1 MKILCIILNIVMNR
15 IITITKE
22 YQRDWFCFSSKGYA
36 AGEKYTHGSSYT
48 GGASNMLCLP
58 SNPEPSNNTIS
69 ASSQLYGTEYEDT
82 QFGSGTYNE
91 DVPCAVCRSTNTSS
105 SLMIPGRK
113 SCFAGW
119 KKEYD
124 GIIASDAYVYA
135 SSSFISVDAH
145 PTYTPGGSRNN
156 NDNVIYVTAM
166 KCGSLPCPPYTDN
179 LEVFC
184 VVCSK

>member
-1 MKILCIILNIVMNR
+1 MN
-15 IITITKE
+15 
-22 YQRDWFCFSSKGYA
+22 YHRDEFYLSSTGYA
-36 AGEKYTHGSSYT
+36 AGEKYYHSSGSK

-58 SNPEPSNNTIS
+58 SNPELGNKTKS
-69 ASSQLYGTEYEDT
+69 ASSQLYGTEYDDAK
-82 QFGSGTYNE
+82 FGSGAYNE

-105 SLMIPGRK
+105 MIPGKK

-124 GIIASDAYVYA
+124 GIIALGAYLHAASSYIGVDAYL
-135 SSSFISVDAH
+135 
-145 PTYTPGGSRNN
+145 TYTPGWSRNN

-166 KCGSLPCPPYTDN
+166 KCGSLPCPPYKDN

>member
-82 QFGSGTYNE
+82 QFGSGAYNE

-113 SCFAGW
+113 FCFAGW

-124 GIIASDAYVYA
+124 GIIASGAYVYA

>member
-1 MKILCIILNIVMNR
+1 
-15 IITITKE
+15 
-22 YQRDWFCFSSKGYA
+22 
-36 AGEKYTHGSSYT
+36 
-48 GGASNMLCLP
+48 MLCLP
-58 SNPEPSNNTIS
+58 SNPELSNKTIS
-69 ASSQLYGTEYEDT
+69 ASSHIYGTEYDNN
-82 QFGSGTYNE
+82 QFGPGAYNE

-124 GIIASDAYVYA
+124 GMIASGAYSQA
-135 SSSFISVDAH
+135 ASSFICVDAQ
-145 PTYTPGGSRNN
+145 PTYTSGGSRNN
-156 NDNVIYVTAM
+156 DDNLIYVTAM
-166 KCGSLPCPPYTDN
+166 KCGSLPCPPYKDN

>member
-1 MKILCIILNIVMNR
+1 MNYYWDELYLS
-15 IITITKE
+15 I
-22 YQRDWFCFSSKGYA
+22 GYA
-36 AGEKYTHGSSYT
+36 AGEKYSHGSSYT

-58 SNPEPSNNTIS
+58 SNPELSNKTIS
-69 ASSQLYGTEYEDT
+69 TASLIYGTEYGDST
-82 QFGSGTYNE
+82 YFGTGAGNE

-124 GIIASDAYVYA
+124 GIIASGAYTHA
-135 SSSFISVDAH
+135 ASSFICIDAH
-145 PTYTPGGSRNN
+145 PTYITGGSRS
-156 NDNVIYVTAM
+156 NDDNLIYVTAM
-166 KCGSLPCPPYTDN
+166 KCGSLPCPPYKDN
-179 LEVFC
+179 LELFC

>member
-1 MKILCIILNIVMNR
+1 
-15 IITITKE
+15 
-22 YQRDWFCFSSKGYA
+22 
-36 AGEKYTHGSSYT
+36 
-48 GGASNMLCLP
+48 MLCLP
-58 SNPEPSNNTIS
+58 SNPELSNNTIS

-124 GIIASDAYVYA
+124 GIIASGAYVYA